1 MKAWLLTGILAFI
14 STAVLAEQP
23 PAIKLEGVAHLEP
36 GSKMYRKVD
45 KSEYEI
51 GDVVKLQDEKS
62 DSVTRKARILR
73 VGNKSVVLEVLATTE

>member
-1 MKAWLLTGILAFI
+1 
-14 STAVLAEQP
+14 
-23 PAIKLEGVAHLEP
+23 
-36 GSKMYRKVD
+36 MYRKVD